1 MGLAG
6 GRKQLERL
14 FGKVRALKQVMP
26 LNSDV
31 R

>member
-6 GRKQLERL
+6 GRKQLER
-14 FGKVRALKQVMP
+14 FSKVRVLKQVMP